1 VTASGL
7 YTYPDVVVTCGVEE
21 FEDAR
26 NDTFMNPVVIIE
38 VLSPSTESYDRG
50 QKFQFYSGLPSLVDY
65 LLISQDSA
73 RIE

>member
-1 VTASGL
+1 MTASGL